1 MDLKS
6 GKARETLGLLGFLV
20 LSTAQVS
27 NMILARGVAGS
38 VPPFSIAFFR
48 WSIVAIGLSPLIVAA
63 LRQQPGLLREEGL
76 GIAAAGFLGMFV
88 CGGPVYLAGTTT
100 SAINLALIMALSP
113 LMVLLFSLVMGLET
127 VNRWHIIGMAIALSG
142 AVLVIT
148 RGQTSGE
155 HGLTQGDILVLCAM
169 LGWAGYTLVQNR
181 IGAGVSFLAR
191 IGLFAA
197 FGALFSLPFALHE
210 TWSDPSAVF
219 SFKAAK
225 VYLFAGLVPGLRR
238 LSPDAP
244 RAIARRFTVIAWP
257 AFAVLVGTG
266 IWNIVALHVSWDSD
280 QGTTLVVKLAVV
292 AVSGVTAFVHSR
304 VRSRPLLAA
313 FGALTAL
320 SALGALFLG
329 IVLAG

>member
-1 MDLKS
+1 MPETVATVTS
-6 GKARETLGLLGFLV
+6 RTREVLGLLGFLV

-63 LRQQPGLLREEGL
+63 LRQQPGLLRKEGL

-88 CGGPVYLAGTTT
+88 CGGPIYLAGTTT
-100 SAINLALIMALSP
+100 SAINLALIFALSP
-113 LMVLLFSLVMGLET
+113 LMVLLISLVMGLEK
-127 VNRWHIIGMAIALSG
+127 VNWWQVIGMIIALSG

-169 LGWAGYTLVQNR
+169 LAWAGYTLVQNR
-181 IGAGVSFLAR
+181 VSAGIGFLAR

-197 FGALFSLPFALHE
+197 FGALFALPFAAFE
-210 TWSDPSAVF
+210 TWSDPSAVL

-225 VYLFAGLVPGLRR
+225 VYLFAGLVPGL
-238 LSPDAP
+238 
-244 RAIARRFTVIAWP
+244 
-257 AFAVLVGTG
+257 FAYAAYSYFG
-266 IWNIVALHVSWDSD
+266 S
-280 QGTTLVVKLAVV
+280 
-292 AVSGVTAFVHSR
+292 
-304 VRSRPLLAA
+304 A
-313 FGALTAL
+313 FGALSTSL
-320 SALGALFLG
+320 SVYLGPIVGAVLSIIFLG
-329 IVLAG
+329 EAPTYIHLIGGLLSLGGMWLCLRHKTEPAAQPAR